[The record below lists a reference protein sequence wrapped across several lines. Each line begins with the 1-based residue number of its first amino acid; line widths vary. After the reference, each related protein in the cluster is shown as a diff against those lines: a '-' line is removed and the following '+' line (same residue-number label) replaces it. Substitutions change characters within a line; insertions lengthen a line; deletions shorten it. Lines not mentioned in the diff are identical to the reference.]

1 MAGYKF
7 IEELL
12 NIKKD
17 TFNIAT
23 GLVIS
28 YEDKYLFSIQ
38 NKEKWRTIDNKYNIG
53 LVGIGGGLENN
64 ETIIECL
71 QRECLE
77 EIGQKVILQDSK
89 ETFLIDED
97 MSVKMIDININ
108 NLYPR
113 PYYISKIKNSNGK
126 YKYPYTITISYKTN
140 LKEFPNFFD
149 IHGLVL
155 IDKQDIPNI
164 DINGMDINEWNK
176 MNIKIISNEIIPNT
190 SKLIPFGTFKSFI
203 TISQL
208 LEKK

>member
-1 MAGYKF
+1 MVDYKF
-7 IEELL
+7 IEDLL
-12 NIKKD
+12 NIKKH

-28 YEDKYLFSIQ
+28 YKDKYLFSIQ

-89 ETFLIDED
+89 KTFLIDED
-97 MSVKMIDININ
+97 MSIKTIDINIGS
-108 NLYPR
+108 LYPR
-113 PYYISKIKNSNGK
+113 PYYISKIKNSNSK
-126 YKYPYTITISYKTN
+126 YKYPYTITISYKTE
-140 LKEFPNFFD
+140 LKDFPKILD

-155 IDKQDIPNI
+155 IDKNDISKI

-176 MNIKIISNEIIPNT
+176 MNIKIISKELLPKT
-190 SKLIPFGTFKSFI
+190 SRLIPFGTFKSFI
-203 TISQL
+203 NINQL